1 MSGRRGLS
9 RTLLSTGTTTE
20 AQVIRQLQQAGWQQV
35 PRLLL
40 PIEIDQGQGG
50 GILKTTDRI
59 QRRVNRC
66 RFDEGNAMKFHAA
79 MKAIPLGVAALTARL
94 VALLPLPAWALERLY
109 INGSILTRAGERHR
123 DARWSSAQPRRPRR
137 GVPRQPGA
145 DRSRFDAWRGAQQ
158 PRPEE
163 IRHQRI
169 HPHPGGRRDREQASQ
184 PGALGPDY
192 GNGLHPGEPVG
203 PLQQSLQ
210 DRRGEDHDRRLPP
223 RVAPPSSPPR
233 TSRAAQRARRT
244 GGGNPPFPRTSST
257 RR

>member
-1 MSGRRGLS
+1 VPSILAALKTCASERGLKKG
-9 RTLLSTGTTTE
+9 RT
-20 AQVIRQLQQAGWQQV
+20 AD
-35 PRLLL
+35 RLWL
-40 PIEIDQGQGG
+40 
-50 GILKTTDRI
+50 R
-59 QRRVNRC
+59 
-66 RFDEGNAMKFHAA
+66 
-79 MKAIPLGVAALTARL
+79 
-94 VALLPLPAWALERLY
+94 
-109 INGSILTRAGERHR
+109 RHR

-137 GVPRQPGA
+137 GVPREPGA
-145 DRSRFDAWRGAQQ
+145 DRSRLDAWRGAQQ

-169 HPHPGGRRDREQASQ
+169 HPHPGGRRDRAQARQ

-203 PLQQSLQ
+203 PLQRPLQ